1 MTNKQTKRPDHINK
15 AMKELRSYARSEMAK
30 TEIVQFRVDKAD
42 FERLV
47 EAATACQMPMGA
59 MVRDWVLNRLEPEG
73 RRVLRSKTAT
83 PMIVAEQSST
93 LWTDTRTAGQHS
105 SQYQLSDDLVELR
118 HELSSL
124 KQRLD
129 RVESKS
135 KSVDSTK
142 RKPKSL

>member
-1 MTNKQTKRPDHINK
+1 
-15 AMKELRSYARSEMAK
+15 
-30 TEIVQFRVDKAD
+30 
-42 FERLV
+42 
-47 EAATACQMPMGA
+47 MPMGA